1 MEFPAEVGPR
11 YCLVEGYSGRAVT
24 RTAIRVK
31 LWHRQE
37 VNLPHPCFP
46 LCDILVPWR
55 SLNGMH
61 RHTAQCK
68 RVAEKKRR
76 RLSEEEEEEER
87 EVTSRAF
94 SAYGCPL

>member
-1 MEFPAEVGPR
+1 
-11 YCLVEGYSGRAVT
+11 
-24 RTAIRVK
+24 
-31 LWHRQE
+31 
-37 VNLPHPCFP
+37 
-46 LCDILVPWR
+46 
-55 SLNGMH
+55 MH